1 MEKIVSNN
9 FKIVFD
15 KKASGVQQMLTAALP
30 VRVVYMKCGDYLFY
44 TDILT
49 LIYDAFVKNG

>member
-1 MEKIVSNN
+1 MYGSVTVHIQ
-9 FKIVFD
+9 
-15 KKASGVQQMLTAALP
+15 KASGAQQMLTAALP

-49 LIYDAFVKNG
+49 LIYDVFVKES